1 MAKKDKL
8 NEIEENL
15 SPAITEKKTTH
26 FGRNLVVFTFLVLCG
41 AVAFLVVR
49 LKQTEA
55 INNQSL
61 QVLQAAYEQKLNK
74 ISLRID
80 DLQAKINAVKNVEV
94 PSEIIGISE
103 ELLNQK
109 LEQLRQEFAQSSIA
123 TDQNGIP
130 VQQVVIEN
138 NSARQTQEMLLANGA
153 MIVRDLAEQG
163 NSFEYETEVL
173 QILAQGNP
181 QALRY
186 VDVIQKYAV
195 SGIKGKN
202 QLVKSFNKI
211 FADLNM
217 AKVKEVE
224 VPKNSTEQSWQ
235 DKIIAWAK
243 NFFVSKKGSKRPVFK
258 VENDEIFT
266 LVNEGDL
273 GEALRSLK
281 TSEKYSAL
289 ASYPLEQWQKDV
301 ENYLEFKHAISGLIM
316 NSLANLHL
324 KEMEH

>member
-8 NEIEENL
+8 NDIEEDI
-15 SPAITEKKTTH
+15 PTATTEKKTTH
-26 FGRNLVVFTFLVLCG
+26 FGRNLVVFIFLVLCG

-74 ISLRID
+74 ISLRVD
-80 DLQAKINAVKNVEV
+80 DLQARINAVKNVEV
-94 PSEIIGISE
+94 PSEVIGISE

-109 LEQLRQEFAQSSIA
+109 LEQLRQEFVQYSVAIE
-123 TDQNGIP
+123 QNGEALQPIVLGNNP
-130 VQQVVIEN
+130 V
-138 NSARQTQEMLLANGA
+138 RQTQEMLLASGA

-163 NSFEYETEVL
+163 NSFEYESEVL

-181 QALRY
+181 QAMKY
-186 VDVIQKYAV
+186 VDVMQKYAA
-195 SGIKGKN
+195 SGVRGKN

-217 AKVKEVE
+217 AKVKKTEVSE
-224 VPKNSTEQSWQ
+224 NNTPQSWQ
-235 DKIIAWAK
+235 DRVIAWAK
-243 NFFVSKKGSKRPVFK
+243 NFFVSKKGNKRPVFK
-258 VENDEIFT
+258 VENDEVFT

-273 GEALRSLK
+273 GEALSALK

-289 ASYPLEQWQKDV
+289 ASYPLEQWQQDV
-301 ENYLEFKHAISGLIM
+301 ENYLEFKHAVSGLIM
-316 NSLANLHL
+316 NFLANLHL